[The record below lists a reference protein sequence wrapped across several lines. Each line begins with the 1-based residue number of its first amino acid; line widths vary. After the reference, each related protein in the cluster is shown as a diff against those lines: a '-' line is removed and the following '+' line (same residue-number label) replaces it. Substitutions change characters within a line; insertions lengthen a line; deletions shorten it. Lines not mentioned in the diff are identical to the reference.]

1 MICSLV
7 SSSAQYQSDEGE
19 QFEME
24 PMDTEFKESS
34 LNRCVSQV
42 IIIKNIFL
50 LLSVFYN
57 KSKSFFKIVRS
68 SCSLL

>member
-24 PMDTEFKESS
+24 PMDTEFEESS

-42 IIIKNIFL
+42 INIIFL
-50 LLSVFYN
+50 LLSVFQQ
-57 KSKSFFKIVRS
+57 KWKLFLK
-68 SCSLL
+68 

>member
-24 PMDTEFKESS
+24 PMDTEFEESS
-34 LNRCVSQV
+34 LNRFVSQV
-42 IIIKNIFL
+42 INIIFL
-50 LLSVFYN
+50 LLSVFQ
-57 KSKSFFKIVRS
+57 KKWKLFLK
-68 SCSLL
+68 

>member
-24 PMDTEFKESS
+24 PMDTEFEESS
-34 LNRCVSQV
+34 LNRCVSR
-42 IIIKNIFL
+42 KLSL
-50 LLSVFYN
+50 LFFYSVSFN
-57 KSKSFFKIVRS
+57 KKESFFKIVGS

>member
-24 PMDTEFKESS
+24 PMDTEFEESS
-34 LNRCVSQV
+34 VNRFVSQV
-42 IIIKNIFL
+42 INIIFL
-50 LLSVFYN
+50 LLSVFQ
-57 KSKSFFKIVRS
+57 KK
-68 SCSLL
+68 